1 MTAGPQQC
9 AWRKRTTWKRSTSVG
24 NCGQADV
31 QVSRRALLMP
41 TEPLLAPMPCLQL
54 ECSRKTTAR
63 NFYSKPAPRSQQGGL
78 WGPKGYSPTQGM
90 LTKGYFLAQLP
101 QTNGKGCEGRV
112 CSRMLDLKCHSQQH
126 PQGLKGRAK
135 KSPVLPSERQGEDS
149 DRPKLPGCGLP
160 LQLPTRAGL
169 YTALPLQHVGTTF
182 PLHASVSL
190 QAKQG

>member
-1 MTAGPQQC
+1 
-9 AWRKRTTWKRSTSVG
+9 
-24 NCGQADV
+24 
-31 QVSRRALLMP
+31 MP

-160 LQLPTRAGL
+160 LQTPHSSRSVHGSASAARGNHISTPCLSFPAGKAGIKQH
-169 YTALPLQHVGTTF
+169 TAPDFWAEGV
-182 PLHASVSL
+182 
-190 QAKQG
+190 

>member
-1 MTAGPQQC
+1 MSKCPEELCSCQRSHCLHPCPVCSWNAPGKQQPGIFTANQP
-9 AWRKRTTWKRSTSVG
+9 
-24 NCGQADV
+24 
-31 QVSRRALLMP
+31 
-41 TEPLLAPMPCLQL
+41 
-54 ECSRKTTAR
+54 
-63 NFYSKPAPRSQQGGL
+63 PRSQQGGL

-101 QTNGKGCEGRV
+101 QTNGKGCEGGV

-160 LQLPTRAGL
+160 LQTPHSSRSVHGSASAARGNHISTPCLSFPAGKAGIKQH
-169 YTALPLQHVGTTF
+169 TAPDFWAEGV
-182 PLHASVSL
+182 
-190 QAKQG
+190 